1 MTEKSKQGRETQVRV
16 AKISNFIFILKY
28 MFHSYAFYTATIKLD
43 DKCPQKK
50 STSTRVPQVGFY
62 GCGKNFFIS
71 FQQNHFLKLSIL
83 SKRNLAKISFL
94 SLDQM
99 LFSTSFSFKSCQVTV
114 SLAQTLFLEV
124 TPEHTMFLNT
134 DTMLILVPGMR

>member
-1 MTEKSKQGRETQVRV
+1 MTEKSKQGRETQTKV
-16 AKISNFIFILKY
+16 AKISNLLLH
-28 MFHSYAFYTATIKLD
+28 FHSEICISFIMHSML
-43 DKCPQKK
+43 PLSNQMINVLRRNPHQQESPK
-50 STSTRVPQVGFY
+50 SASMDVVKT
-62 GCGKNFFIS
+62 FFIS

-124 TPEHTMFLNT
+124 TPEHTMFLK
-134 DTMLILVPGMR
+134 MLILVPGMR